1 MRKSISVAFFSLVST
16 LMVLGI
22 VLMGASEWV
31 LFKNYFAKDRYETL
45 DQVVGVTQRT
55 AQYLVQQ
62 AELPEGDELD
72 ALSTKL
78 EIIGESAEAYLFF
91 TDNDGRVMIASSP
104 DKLESLTVPEEMM
117 EKIDASDADY
127 YHVFGTLGGMLD
139 GKSYITVSEMR
150 NEHGQ
155 PSGYLF
161 LCSSGEQLTQF
172 KQQFWSNFLLSSC
185 VMLLCASVLTK
196 VLMHKLTDPLQ
207 KVTDAAQRFGGGD
220 LSVRVEGVEGEGEV
234 ADLARTFN
242 TMAENIQ
249 MNDNSRGQFM
259 GNIAHELRTPMTT
272 IKGFIDGILD
282 GTIPPEMQNHYLQLV
297 SEETGRLARLIQ
309 NMLDLSKLESGEY
322 QVNAR
327 MFNIWETLTGVA
339 LSAEQRIN
347 DGMIDIDGLTMD
359 EKVLVYA
366 DPDLIHQVVY
376 NLLDNAIKFT
386 PAGGTIRFGVEKLGP
401 EAEISI
407 WNSGQGISPE
417 ALPYVFQRFYKEDRS
432 RGLHARGA
440 GLGLNICKVLV
451 NLSGGQIRV
460 ESQQGEWCKFVFT
473 LPTQPP
479 NPGEMKRL
487 PDESGRPGAVEDPA
501 SMKPVN

>member
-1 MRKSISVAFFSLVST
+1 M
-16 LMVLGI
+16 
-22 VLMGASEWV
+22 
-31 LFKNYFAKDRYETL
+31 
-45 DQVVGVTQRT
+45 
-55 AQYLVQQ
+55 
-62 AELPEGDELD
+62 
-72 ALSTKL
+72 
-78 EIIGESAEAYLFF
+78 
-91 TDNDGRVMIASSP
+91 
-104 DKLESLTVPEEMM
+104 
-117 EKIDASDADY
+117 
-127 YHVFGTLGGMLD
+127 
-139 GKSYITVSEMR
+139 
-150 NEHGQ
+150 
-155 PSGYLF
+155 
-161 LCSSGEQLTQF
+161 
-172 KQQFWSNFLLSSC
+172 
-185 VMLLCASVLTK
+185 
-196 VLMHKLTDPLQ
+196 
-207 KVTDAAQRFGGGD
+207 
-220 LSVRVEGVEGEGEV
+220 

-297 SEETGRLARLIQ
+297 SEETWRLARLIQ

-366 DPDLIHQVVY
+366 DPDLIHQVAY

-386 PAGGTIRFGVEKLGP
+386 PAGGTIRFSVEKLGP
-401 EAEISI
+401 EVEISI